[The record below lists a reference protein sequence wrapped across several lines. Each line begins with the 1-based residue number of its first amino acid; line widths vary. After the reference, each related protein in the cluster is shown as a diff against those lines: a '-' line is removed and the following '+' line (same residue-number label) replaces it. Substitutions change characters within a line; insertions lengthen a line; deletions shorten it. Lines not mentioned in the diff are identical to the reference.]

1 MDKCFIVAGGTGGHI
16 FPAMAVAERLQQNGL
31 QIEWVGSRG
40 RLEEK
45 IVPEKFSISYIDIAA
60 LRGKSKLTLLLSPF
74 RIAKAIVQSLAL
86 LRKHKP
92 RFVLAM
98 GGYVCGPMGVA
109 AWLTRT
115 PLILHEQNAAAG
127 FTNRQLARFATT
139 VMQAF
144 PNSFADNAGIAV
156 VGNPVRKAL
165 FDLPAPEQRYADR
178 QGPLRVLVMGGS
190 QGARF
195 INQQMILLLG
205 LWSDSR
211 TIEVWHQCGATDY
224 DTVVAEYQRI
234 GFDAKVTAFIDDVS
248 AAYVWADCVICRAG
262 ALTVSELA
270 AVGVPS
276 ILIPLPIA
284 VDDHQR
290 LNAEV
295 LQHAGGAEIFLQ
307 KSWQLNRLVDLLQQL
322 QADRQKLL
330 HMAIAAKSAAK
341 PEATDCVVRSCMDLL
356 EGKPVVTKE

>member
-1 MDKCFIVAGGTGGHI
+1 MDKCFVVAGGTGGHI
-16 FPAMAVAERLQQNGL
+16 FPAMAVAVELQKQGVH
-31 QIEWVGSRG
+31 IEWIGARG

-45 IVPEKFSISYIDIAA
+45 IVPDKFSISYIDIAA
-60 LRGKSKLTLLLSPF
+60 LRGKSKLSILVSPF
-74 RIAKAIVQSLAL
+74 RITKAIFQSLSL

-92 RFVLAM
+92 SFVLAM
-98 GGYVCGPMGVA
+98 GGYVCGPMGIA
-109 AWLTRT
+109 AWLLRI
-115 PLILHEQNAAAG
+115 PLVLHEQNAAAG

-144 PNSFADNAGIAV
+144 PNSFANNEGIAV
-156 VGNPVRKAL
+156 VGNPVRDIL
-165 FDLPAPEQRYADR
+165 FHVPPPEQRFADR
-178 QGPLRVLVMGGS
+178 QGGLRVLIMGGS

-195 INQQMILLLG
+195 INQQMIALLES
-205 LWSDSR
+205 WPDKN
-211 TIEVWHQCGATDY
+211 TIDIWHQCGATDH
-224 DTVVAEYQRI
+224 DTVIAEYKRI

-248 AAYVWADCVICRAG
+248 QAYSWADCVICRAG

-270 AVGVPS
+270 AVGAAS

-295 LQHAGGAEIFLQ
+295 LQHVGGAEILLQ
-307 KSWQLNRLVDLLQQL
+307 KNWQLSRLAELLQQL
-322 QADRQKLL
+322 NVDRQKLL
-330 HMAIAAKSAAK
+330 QMAVAAKSAAK
-341 PEATDCVVRSCMDLL
+341 PDATDCVVRSCMNLL

>member
-1 MDKCFIVAGGTGGHI
+1 MDKCFVVAGGTGGHI
-16 FPAMAVAERLQQNGL
+16 FPAMAVAEQLEKKGM
-31 QIEWVGSRG
+31 QIEWIGSRG

-45 IVPEKFSISYIDIAA
+45 IVPQKFSISYLDIAA
-60 LRGKSKLTLLLSPF
+60 LRGKSKLSLLLSPF
-74 RIAKAIVQSLAL
+74 RITKAVIQSVSL
-86 LRKHKP
+86 LRKYKP

-98 GGYVCGPMGVA
+98 GGYVCGPMGIA
-109 AWLTRT
+109 AWLMRT

-139 VMQAF
+139 VLQAF
-144 PNSFADNAGIAV
+144 PNSFADNAGITV
-156 VGNPVRKAL
+156 VGNPVRDSL
-165 FDLPAPEQRYADR
+165 FQLPLPEQRYADR
-178 QGPLRVLVMGGS
+178 QGPLRVLIMGGS

-195 INQQMILLLG
+195 INQQVIALLQA
-205 LWSDSR
+205 WPDSQP
-211 TIEVWHQCGATDY
+211 IEVWHQCGATNY
-224 DTVVAEYQRI
+224 DTVVAEYKRI
-234 GFDAKVTAFIDDVS
+234 GFEAKVTAFIDDVS
-248 AAYVWADCVICRAG
+248 QAYLWADCVVCRAG

-295 LQHAGGAEIFLQ
+295 LQSVGGAEIFLQ
-307 KSWQLNRLVDLLQQL
+307 KNWQLSRLVKLLQQL
-322 QADRQKLL
+322 QSDRQKLL
-330 HMAIAAKSAAK
+330 HMAKAAKSAAK
-341 PEATDCVVRSCMDLL
+341 PDATNTVVRYCMDLL